1 MKINKKSFLKSLTML
16 SFLIFT
22 LPFFQ
27 VCSVKKV
34 AVPVEDTISY
44 ALDTTQIVEPQKPIE
59 KEDVAVDENDD
70 DNLLNAYELAFSI
83 KNTKF
88 EEVEELSV
96 FKDKFFYVMLCYV
109 FLILVSVFMIFW
121 AFKNKYKNVFYSAI
135 INLILLL
142 IGSIIWLY
150 PDFKEIFEDI
160 KYGQYVFLLNTLL
173 ICLFSYQ
180 SSKSAS

>member
-1 MKINKKSFLKSLTML
+1 MKINKKSFLRVLTIL

-27 VCSVKKV
+27 MCGSKKV
-34 AVPVEDTISY
+34 AAVEEVEISSFSDTI
-44 ALDTTQIVEPQKPIE
+44 QKNEPQKTIE
-59 KEDVAVDENDD
+59 KESLEEDKDDD
-70 DNLLNAYELAFSI
+70 DNTLNTYEIAFLI
-83 KNTKF
+83 KDIKL
-88 EEVEELSV
+88 EEVKDLSI
-96 FKDKFFYVMLCYV
+96 FKDKGFYVMLCYV
-109 FLILVSVFMIFW
+109 FLILVSVFMVFW

-135 INLILLL
+135 INLMLLL
-142 IGSIIWLY
+142 IGLIIWPYFGNKVL
-150 PDFKEIFEDI
+150 DTI

>member
-1 MKINKKSFLKSLTML
+1 MKINKKSFLRFLTIL
-16 SFLIFT
+16 SFLIFI

-27 VCSVKKV
+27 MCGFKKV
-34 AVPVEDTISY
+34 AAVEEVEISSFSDTI
-44 ALDTTQIVEPQKPIE
+44 QKVEPQKPIE
-59 KEDVAVDENDD
+59 KADVAVDKSDD
-70 DNLLNAYELAFSI
+70 KITLNAYEIAFLI
-83 KNTKF
+83 KDIKH
-88 EEVEELSV
+88 EEVKDLSV

-109 FLILVSVFMIFW
+109 FLILVSVFMVFW

-135 INLILLL
+135 INIILLL

-173 ICLFSYQ
+173 ISLFSYQ
-180 SSKSAS
+180 NSKSTS